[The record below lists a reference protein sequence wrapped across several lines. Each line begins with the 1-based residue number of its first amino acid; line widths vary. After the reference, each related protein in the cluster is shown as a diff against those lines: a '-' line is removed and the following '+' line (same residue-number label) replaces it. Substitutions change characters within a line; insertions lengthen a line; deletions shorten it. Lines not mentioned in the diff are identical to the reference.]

1 MFLWRFAD
9 PPAARQDDGD
19 DKIQPAQSVS
29 SGRRPLV
36 IPGLSVVAVIL
47 IVLVLAFILNWGLF
61 RPITRIMRERE
72 AAIRAATEAAEI
84 ASAKAAEATAQF
96 ERKMHAAKADLYHRW
111 KSLARRARRAR
122 GVLAAAR
129 REVEATLTE
138 ATARLEAQVNDA
150 RKRLEQD
157 ADALGTAVAERMLG
171 RKVS

>member
-1 MFLWRFAD
+1 
-9 PPAARQDDGD
+9 
-19 DKIQPAQSVS
+19 
-29 SGRRPLV
+29 V
-36 IPGLSVVAVIL
+36 IPGLSVIAVIL

-61 RPITRIMRERE
+61 GPIARIMRERE
-72 AAIRAATEAAEI
+72 AAIRAATEAAEV

-96 ERKMHAAKADLYHRW
+96 ERQMHAAKADLYHQMEET
-111 KSLARRARRAR
+111 RRGALDERAEI
-122 GVLAAAR
+122 VAAAR
-129 REVEATLTE
+129 RDVESTLTE

>member
-1 MFLWRFAD
+1 M
-9 PPAARQDDGD
+9 
-19 DKIQPAQSVS
+19 
-29 SGRRPLV
+29 
-36 IPGLSVVAVIL
+36 IPGLSVIAVIL

-61 RPITRIMRERE
+61 GPIARIMRERE
-72 AAIRAATEAAEI
+72 AAIRAATEAAEV

-96 ERKMHAAKADLYHRW
+96 ERQMHAAKADLYHQMEET
-111 KSLARRARRAR
+111 RRGALDERAEI
-122 GVLAAAR
+122 VAAAR
-129 REVEATLTE
+129 RDVESTLTE

>member
-1 MFLWRFAD
+1 
-9 PPAARQDDGD
+9 
-19 DKIQPAQSVS
+19 
-29 SGRRPLV
+29 V

-61 RPITRIMRERE
+61 GPITRIMRERE

-84 ASAKAAEATAQF
+84 ASAKAADATAQF
-96 ERKMHAAKADLYHRW
+96 ERKMHAAKADLYHQMEET
-111 KSLARRARRAR
+111 RRGALDERAEI
-122 GVLAAAR
+122 LAAAR
-129 REVEATLTE
+129 RDVESTLTE